1 MTRIG
6 LVGCAAQKLQRPAP
20 ARDLYV
26 SQLFRK
32 ASAYAQATCDV
43 WFILSAKHHLVHPD
57 EVLDPY
63 NVRLGDK
70 VTGPPIWDWATETA
84 RQIEE
89 AAAAFDDPHL
99 VVLAGEQYQTIRWR
113 TTLPIDIPMK
123 GLGIGEQLGFLTREL
138 NAIHA

>member
-6 LVGCAAQKLQRPAP
+6 L
-20 ARDLYV
+20 
-26 SQLFRK
+26 
-32 ASAYAQATCDV
+32 
-43 WFILSAKHHLVHPD
+43 
-57 EVLDPY
+57 
-63 NVRLGDK
+63 GDK
-70 VTGPPIWDWATETA
+70 VTRPPIWDWATETA

-123 GLGIGEQLGFLTREL
+123 GLGIGEQLGFLTRAQ
-138 NAIHA
+138 NTIPA